1 MASYCLKTVATSTSG
16 NVLLLLH
23 QTNAVFGKARCKIC
37 GDSVRLVLKHLN
49 DKHPEIMVG
58 NKSRE
63 SMDRLVKKYF
73 EDA

>member
-1 MASYCLKTVATSTSG
+1 M
-16 NVLLLLH
+16 
-23 QTNAVFGKARCKIC
+23 FGKARCKIC

-49 DKHPEIMVG
+49 DKHPEVMAG

-63 SMDRLVKKYF
+63 NMDRLVKKYF

>member
-1 MASYCLKTVATSTSG
+1 LGNILLFAPKTTT
-16 NVLLLLH
+16 
-23 QTNAVFGKARCKIC
+23 VFGKARCKIC

-49 DKHPEIMVG
+49 DKHPEVMAG

-63 SMDRLVKKYF
+63 SMDKLVKKYF

>member
-1 MASYCLKTVATSTSG
+1 M
-16 NVLLLLH
+16 
-23 QTNAVFGKARCKIC
+23 FGKARCKIC
-37 GDSVRLVLKHLN
+37 GDSVRFVLRHLN
-49 DKHPEIMVG
+49 EKHPEVMAG